1 MQKKASDSTR
11 KKLALSKAT
20 VRVLTTSELKTVD
33 GGRCRDGSIVSRGVV
48 ADDLMGGNPTGC

>member
-33 GGRCRDGSIVSRGVV
+33 GGNCRDGSIVSRGLVLNMFV
-48 ADDLMGGNPTGC
+48 GNPTGC